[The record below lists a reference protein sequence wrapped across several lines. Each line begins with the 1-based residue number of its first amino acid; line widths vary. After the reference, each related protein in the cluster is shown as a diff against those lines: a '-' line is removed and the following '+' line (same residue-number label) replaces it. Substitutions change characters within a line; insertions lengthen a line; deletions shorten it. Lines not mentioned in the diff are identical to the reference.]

1 MEEKNLHVRIVPMT
15 ADHLDE
21 VAELERI
28 GLPYSRLTGDTVDR
42 ETPVRRFQEG
52 EVPVFLI
59 SLKAGGVGLKNV
71 VLQMHMVLGLANGVH
86 DGIKGARPANEQLH
100 LLGGGQGQVRGIAD
114 QAHQLLQPRRR
125 LGCAVAQMR
134 QALAAHACF
143 GPAAPAL

>member
-1 MEEKNLHVRIVPMT
+1 MKQRHLGPRIQQRLVMPTAQAFGAQGIDQQAHLH
-15 ADHLDE
+15 A
-21 VAELERI
+21 
-28 GLPYSRLTGDTVDR
+28 GLGPLG
-42 ETPVRRFQEG
+42 QG
-52 EVPVFLI
+52 LQHA
-59 SLKAGGVGLKNV
+59 LAGGVGLKNV

-100 LLGGGQGQVRGIAD
+100 LLGGGQGQLRGIAD

-143 GPAAPAL
+143 APAAQAL